1 MMRTDLD
8 LPYFKQLLEERLVTI
23 RAEQKSR
30 KGEDPVELDQARVG
44 VKEVTTSG
52 SGGDGDGFSNLSP
65 PPERTPCPNNRLVFP
80 AAIGYTQPFISA
92 IFSNL
97 PPSVLRCMSSL
108 RLQK

>member
-44 VKEVTTSG
+44 RKR
-52 SGGDGDGFSNLSP
+52 SNNQ
-65 PPERTPCPNNRLVFP
+65 RFR
-80 AAIGYTQPFISA
+80 
-92 IFSNL
+92 
-97 PPSVLRCMSSL
+97 R
-108 RLQK
+108 

>member
-44 VKEVTTSG
+44 R
-52 SGGDGDGFSNLSP
+52 LS
-65 PPERTPCPNNRLVFP
+65 RMDAMQQQAISQAAARLADLEHQRIQSALSRL
-80 AAIGYTQPFISA
+80 AARSEGNI
-92 IFSNL
+92 
-97 PPSVLRCMSSL
+97 
-108 RLQK
+108 